1 MSAVAPAWSP
11 SDAQARDSRLWR
23 FMQEHGC
30 ASYADL
36 CRKAA
41 EQPDWFW
48 DALVKELGIV
58 WSTPYHQVMDTAA
71 GIPFTRWFPDGRLN
85 AYESAVLRHRKND
98 PDRLALIA
106 ETEGGATRQLTYA
119 ELEAAVER
127 TAAGLRAIGVDRGV
141 AVGLYLPLVIEN
153 AVALLAITK
162 LGAIAVPLFSG
173 FGAEAI
179 RQRLSDAQA
188 RVLITADGATRRGK
202 PVPMKPIAEQA
213 IAGLPHLRRMVIVNC
228 AGLDAPLDP
237 NRDVAWEEIERESH
251 SRVGTEAMRSDE
263 PLMLLYTSGTTGRPK
278 GTVHGHAGLP
288 IKSAQ
293 DWAFGMDVRPGER
306 VMWVTDMGWVMG
318 PLLVFGSLM
327 LGGTAVLYDGA
338 PDYPDPA
345 RVWAVAERQGVTH
358 LGISPTLTRVLMSA
372 GKRALPA
379 NPLTRLRV
387 LASTGEPWTP
397 EAWAWLFEVVG
408 GGKVPI
414 MNYSGGT
421 ECGGGIVSGNFL
433 TPAKPGSFAG
443 PIPGVDAEV
452 FNDAGQPV
460 RGQVGELVIRQPY
473 LGMTLG
479 FWNDPQR
486 YLETYWSRWPNVWV
500 HGDWAMVDKDGLWYI
515 LGRSDDTIKVAGKRV
530 GPAEVEAA
538 ALDGTGVAEAAAVGI
553 PDPLKGQSVVI
564 FAVARPNADADP
576 IPAAVS
582 RSVERSLG
590 KPFKPAAVHVIPRL
604 PKTRNGKILRRVIRN
619 VFLGDPPG
627 DLSSIDEMASL
638 DPIRTLGVTSR
649 SSS

>member
-1 MSAVAPAWSP
+1 MSAVASVWSP
-11 SDAQARDSRLWR
+11 TEEQARSSRLWR
-23 FMQEHGC
+23 FMQRHGC
-30 ASYADL
+30 ASYPEL
-36 CRKAA
+36 CRRAA
-41 EQPDWFW
+41 EEPRWFW
-48 DALVKELGIV
+48 EALVKELGIV
-58 WSTPYHQVMDTAA
+58 WSSPYQDVMDTSA
-71 GIPFTRWFPDGRLN
+71 GIPFTRWFPGGRLN
-85 AYESAVLRHRKND
+85 AYESAVLRHRKTD
-98 PDRLALIA
+98 PNRLAIIA
-106 ETEGGATRQLTYA
+106 ETESGATRRLTYA
-119 ELEAAVER
+119 ELDDAVER

-202 PVPMKPIAEQA
+202 PVAMKPIAEQA
-213 IAGLPHLRRMVIVNC
+213 IAGLPHVQRLVVVHC
-228 AGLDAPLDP
+228 AGLDAAMQPG
-237 NRDVAWEEIERESH
+237 RDLTWEEIEQPSH
-251 SRVGTEAMRSDE
+251 GQVATEAMR
-263 PLMLLYTSGTTGRPK
+263 
-278 GTVHGHAGLP
+278 
-288 IKSAQ
+288 
-293 DWAFGMDVRPGER
+293 
-306 VMWVTDMGWVMG
+306 
-318 PLLVFGSLM
+318 
-327 LGGTAVLYDGA
+327 
-338 PDYPDPA
+338 PD
-345 RVWAVAERQGVTH
+345 
-358 LGISPTLTRVLMSA
+358 
-372 GKRALPA
+372 
-379 NPLTRLRV
+379 
-387 LASTGEPWTP
+387 EPWTP
-397 EAWAWLFEVVG
+397 EAWEWLFEAVG

-433 TPAKPGSFAG
+433 TPAKAGSFAG
-443 PIPGVDAEV
+443 PIPGVDAAV

-460 RGQVGELVIRQPY
+460 RGEVGELVIRQPY
-473 LGMTLG
+473 LGMALG
-479 FWNDPQR
+479 FWNDPPR
-486 YLETYWSRWPNVWV
+486 YLDTYWSRWPNVWV
-500 HGDWAMVDKDGLWYI
+500 HGDWAMIDEDGLWYI

-538 ALDGTGVAEAAAVGI
+538 ALDGTEVAEAAAVGI

-564 FAVARPNADADP
+564 FAVARPNADPAP

-627 DLSSIDEMASL
+627 DLSSIDDMASL
-638 DPIRTLGVTSR
+638 DPIRTLGR
-649 SSS
+649 SSPPADR